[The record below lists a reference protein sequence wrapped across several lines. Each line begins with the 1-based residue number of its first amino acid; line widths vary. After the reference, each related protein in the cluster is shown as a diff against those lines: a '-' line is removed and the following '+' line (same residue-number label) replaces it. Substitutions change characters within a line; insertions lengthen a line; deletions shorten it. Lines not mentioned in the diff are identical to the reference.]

1 MKLLAIETST
11 SIASVAV
18 SVSGTLLSEEQGA
31 MRQHAQVLLPMIERL
46 LHSASVG
53 IAELDGIVF
62 GCGPGSFTG
71 LRIACSV
78 AKGLA
83 YGHDLPLYP
92 ASTLAAVAQEA
103 LKHHDGLKADVLSIL
118 DARMEQIYW
127 CAFDNRLAP
136 KAEECVSNASEVIVS
151 GEHPVILAGVDFD
164 TYESQLP
171 NALQQRIVSRLSIP
185 PHARAMI
192 EMTQAGLIA
201 PVRADSALPVYV
213 RNKVTHGESNG

>member
-46 LHSASVG
+46 LCSASVG
-53 IAELDGIVF
+53 IADLDGIVF

-83 YGHDLPLYP
+83 YAHDLPLYP
-92 ASTLAAVAQEA
+92 ASTLATVAQEA
-103 LKHHDGLKADVLSIL
+103 LKHHDGLKADFLSIL

-127 CAFDNRLAP
+127 CAFDNHLAP
-136 KAEECVSNASEVIVS
+136 KTEERVSNASDVIVS
-151 GEHPVILAGVDFD
+151 GENPVILAGVGLD

-171 NALQQRIVSRLSIP
+171 NALQQRIESRLSIH

-192 EMTQAGLIA
+192 EMVQAGLLA